1 VAAGNNRPRRGKS
14 SIIKRGNRYSI
25 IMNLQDSSGNR
36 ERKWES
42 GFTTKRQAEK
52 RLGELLTQIE
62 TGLNVAA
69 SHTAFGQFLNEWLE
83 RYVSKR
89 VRGSTMNGYR
99 QRAKHIVGGL
109 GDVSMVD
116 LRPDHLIEY
125 YDSKLSNLSGSTLTK
140 HHHLIVD
147 CLSDAIKWNLVT
159 RNVGIA
165 VEPPR
170 APKKEMK
177 ALSTGETHRF
187 LDNCTTEPWRTIFHT
202 LIWTGIRRSEL
213 LGLQWNDLDLD
224 MAFMTIRRSLVR
236 LQNGTYVPDEPK
248 TSSGAR
254 SLDLAPSTCLLLKQ
268 RRADQERDV
277 ELLGIPSSQANFVFG
292 HPDGT
297 PRTPSTVTQ
306 QFRRIASRAGLS
318 GVRLHDLQHT
328 HASLMPQH
336 GTDIKTIS
344 TRLGHSSVAF
354 TMDTYAHLLPGMQK
368 AAMEKFEEAFAVTGQ
383 LLSGSII
390 WRISNHRRTRSHKH
404 EVGTTRSA
412 NKNGYA
418 SIS

>member
-1 VAAGNNRPRRGKS
+1 MATGNSKPRRGRG
-14 SIIKRGNRYSI
+14 SIIKRGSCYSI
-25 IMNLQDSSGNR
+25 IVNSQDNSGTR
-36 ERKWES
+36 TRKWES
-42 GFTTKRQAEK
+42 GFTTKRQAEN

-62 TGLNVAA
+62 TGLNVQA

-89 VRGSTMNGYR
+89 VRGRTMDGYR
-99 QRAKHIVGGL
+99 QRAKHIVDGL
-109 GDVSMVD
+109 GDVSIVD

-125 YDSKLSNLSGSTLTK
+125 YDSKLLNLSASTITK

-147 CLSDAIKWNLVT
+147 CLSDAVKWNLIT

-177 ALSTGETHRF
+177 ALSVGETHQF

-224 MAFMTIRRSLVR
+224 MALMTIRRSLVR
-236 LQNGTYVPDEPK
+236 LQNGTYVTDEPK

-254 SLDLAPSTCLLLKQ
+254 SLDLAPSTCLILKQ
-268 RRADQERDV
+268 HRAGQERDV
-277 ELLGIPSSQANFVFG
+277 ELLGIPPSQANFVFG

-318 GVRLHDLQHT
+318 GVRLHDLRHT
-328 HASLMPQH
+328 HASLMLQQ

-368 AAMEKFEEAFAVTGQ
+368 AAMEKFEEAFAVTGRN
-383 LLSGSII
+383 S
-390 WRISNHRRTRSHKH
+390 
-404 EVGTTRSA
+404 
-412 NKNGYA
+412 
-418 SIS
+418 

>member
-1 VAAGNNRPRRGKS
+1 MATGNSKPRRGRG
-14 SIIKRGNRYSI
+14 SIIKRGSCYSI
-25 IMNLQDSSGNR
+25 IVNFQDHSGNR
-36 ERKWES
+36 TRKWER
-42 GFTTKRQAEK
+42 GFTTKRQAEN
-52 RLGELLTQIE
+52 RLGELLTHIE
-62 TGLNVAA
+62 TGLNVQA

-89 VRGSTMNGYR
+89 VRGSTMDGYR
-99 QRAKHIVGGL
+99 QRAKHIVDGL
-109 GDVSMVD
+109 GDVSIVD

-125 YDSKLSNLSGSTLTK
+125 YDSKLSNLSASTITK

-147 CLSDAIKWNLVT
+147 CLSDAVKWNLVA
-159 RNVGIA
+159 RNVGSA

-170 APKKEMK
+170 APRKEMR
-177 ALSTGETHRF
+177 ALSVSETHRF
-187 LDNCTTEPWRTIFHT
+187 LDTCTTEPWRTIFHT

-224 MAFMTIRRSLVR
+224 MALMTIRRSLVR
-236 LQNGTYVPDEPK
+236 LQNGTYVTDEPK

-268 RRADQERDV
+268 HRADQERDV

-318 GVRLHDLQHT
+318 GVRLHDLRHT
-328 HASLMPQH
+328 HASLMLQQ

-383 LLSGSII
+383 NS
-390 WRISNHRRTRSHKH
+390 
-404 EVGTTRSA
+404 
-412 NKNGYA
+412 
-418 SIS
+418 

>member
-1 VAAGNNRPRRGKS
+1 MTEGNNKPRRGKG

-25 IMNLQDSSGNR
+25 IVNFQDSSGNR
-36 ERKWES
+36 TRKWES
-42 GFTTKRQAEK
+42 GFITKRQAEN
-52 RLGELLTQIE
+52 RLSELLTEIE
-62 TGLNVAA
+62 TGLNVKA
-69 SHTAFGQFLNEWLE
+69 SHTAFGQFLNDWLG

-89 VRGSTMNGYR
+89 VRGSTMDGYR
-99 QRAKHIVGGL
+99 QRAKHIVDGL
-109 GDVSMVD
+109 GDVSIVD

-125 YDSKLSNLSGSTLTK
+125 YDSKLSNLSASTITK

-147 CLSDAIKWNLVT
+147 CLSDAVKWNLVA

-170 APKKEMK
+170 APKKEMR
-177 ALSTGETHRF
+177 ALSVSETHRF
-187 LDNCTTEPWRTIFHT
+187 LDTCTTEPWRTIFHT

-224 MAFMTIRRSLVR
+224 MALMTIRRSLVR
-236 LQNGTYVPDEPK
+236 LQNGTYVTDEPK

-268 RRADQERDV
+268 HRADQERDV

-318 GVRLHDLQHT
+318 GVRLHDLRHT
-328 HASLMPQH
+328 HASLMLQQ

-368 AAMEKFEEAFAVTGQ
+368 AAMEKFEEACAVTGQ
-383 LLSGSII
+383 NS
-390 WRISNHRRTRSHKH
+390 
-404 EVGTTRSA
+404 
-412 NKNGYA
+412 
-418 SIS
+418 

>member
-1 VAAGNNRPRRGKS
+1 MTEGNNKPRRGRG

-25 IMNLQDSSGNR
+25 IVNLQDSSGNR
-36 ERKWES
+36 TRKWES
-42 GFTTKRQAEK
+42 GFTTKRQAEN
-52 RLGELLTQIE
+52 RLSELLTEIE
-62 TGLNVAA
+62 TGLNVKA
-69 SHTAFGQFLNEWLE
+69 SHTAFGQFLNDWLG

-89 VRGSTMNGYR
+89 VRGSTMDGYR
-99 QRAKHIVGGL
+99 QRAKHIVDGL
-109 GDVSMVD
+109 GDVSIVD

-125 YDSKLSNLSGSTLTK
+125 YDSKLSNLSASTITK

-147 CLSDAIKWNLVT
+147 CLSDAVKWNLVA

-165 VEPPR
+165 VESPR
-170 APKKEMK
+170 APKKEMR
-177 ALSTGETHRF
+177 ALSVSETHRF
-187 LDNCTTEPWRTIFHT
+187 LDTCTTEPWRTIFHT
-202 LIWTGIRRSEL
+202 LIWTGIRRGEL

-224 MAFMTIRRSLVR
+224 MALMTIRRSLVR
-236 LQNGTYVPDEPK
+236 LQNGIYVTDEPK
-248 TSSGAR
+248 TSSGTR
-254 SLDLAPSTCLLLKQ
+254 SLDLAPSTCLILKQ
-268 RRADQERDV
+268 HLAGQEQDV

-318 GVRLHDLQHT
+318 GVRLHDLRHT
-328 HASLMPQH
+328 HASLMLQQ

-368 AAMEKFEEAFAVTGQ
+368 AAMEKFEEAFAVLGQ
-383 LLSGSII
+383 NS
-390 WRISNHRRTRSHKH
+390 
-404 EVGTTRSA
+404 
-412 NKNGYA
+412 
-418 SIS
+418 

>member
-1 VAAGNNRPRRGKS
+1 MTEGNNKPRRGKG

-25 IMNLQDSSGNR
+25 IVNFQDSSGNR
-36 ERKWES
+36 TRKWES
-42 GFTTKRQAEK
+42 GFITKRQAEN
-52 RLGELLTQIE
+52 RLSELLTEIE
-62 TGLNVAA
+62 TGLNVKA
-69 SHTAFGQFLNEWLE
+69 SHTAFGQFLNDWLG

-89 VRGSTMNGYR
+89 VRGSTMDGYR
-99 QRAKHIVGGL
+99 QRAKHIVDGL
-109 GDVSMVD
+109 GDVSIVD

-125 YDSKLSNLSGSTLTK
+125 YDSKLSNLSASTITK

-147 CLSDAIKWNLVT
+147 CLSDAVKWNLVA

-170 APKKEMK
+170 APKKEMR
-177 ALSTGETHRF
+177 ALSVSETHRF
-187 LDNCTTEPWRTIFHT
+187 LDTCTTEPWRTIFHT
-202 LIWTGIRRSEL
+202 LIWAGIRRSEL

-224 MAFMTIRRSLVR
+224 MALMTIRRSLVR
-236 LQNGTYVPDEPK
+236 LQNGTYVTDEPK

-268 RRADQERDV
+268 HRADQERDV

-306 QFRRIASRAGLS
+306 QFRRFASRAGLS
-318 GVRLHDLQHT
+318 GVRRHDLRHT
-328 HASLMPQH
+328 HASLMLQQ

-383 LLSGSII
+383 NS
-390 WRISNHRRTRSHKH
+390 
-404 EVGTTRSA
+404 
-412 NKNGYA
+412 
-418 SIS
+418 

>member
-1 VAAGNNRPRRGKS
+1 MATGNSKPRRGRG
-14 SIIKRGNRYSI
+14 SIIKRGSFYSI
-25 IMNLQDSSGNR
+25 IVNLQDNSGNR
-36 ERKWES
+36 TRKWES
-42 GFTTKRQAEK
+42 GFTTKRQAEN
-52 RLGELLTQIE
+52 RLGELLTPIE
-62 TGLNVAA
+62 TGLNVQA

-89 VRGSTMNGYR
+89 VRGSTMDGYR
-99 QRAKHIVGGL
+99 QRAKHIVDGL
-109 GDVSMVD
+109 GDVSIVD

-125 YDSKLSNLSGSTLTK
+125 YDSKLLNLSASTITK

-147 CLSDAIKWNLVT
+147 CLSDAVKWNLVT

-177 ALSTGETHRF
+177 ALSVGETHRF

-224 MAFMTIRRSLVR
+224 MALMTIRRSLVR
-236 LQNGTYVPDEPK
+236 LQNGTYVTDEPK

-254 SLDLAPSTCLLLKQ
+254 SLDLAPSTCLILKQ
-268 RRADQERDV
+268 HRAGQERDV
-277 ELLGIPSSQANFVFG
+277 ELLGIPPSQANFVFG

-318 GVRLHDLQHT
+318 GVRLHDLRHT
-328 HASLMPQH
+328 HASLMLQQ

-383 LLSGSII
+383 NS
-390 WRISNHRRTRSHKH
+390 
-404 EVGTTRSA
+404 
-412 NKNGYA
+412 
-418 SIS
+418 

>member
-1 VAAGNNRPRRGKS
+1 
-14 SIIKRGNRYSI
+14 
-25 IMNLQDSSGNR
+25 MNLQDSSGNR

>member
-1 VAAGNNRPRRGKS
+1 VATGNSKPRRGRG
-14 SIIKRGNRYSI
+14 SIIKRGSFYSI
-25 IMNLQDSSGNR
+25 IVNLQDNSGNR
-36 ERKWES
+36 TRKWES
-42 GFTTKRQAEK
+42 GFTTKRQAEN

-62 TGLNVAA
+62 TGLNVQA

-89 VRGSTMNGYR
+89 VRGSTMDGYR
-99 QRAKHIVGGL
+99 QRAKHIVDGL
-109 GDVSMVD
+109 GDVSIVD

-125 YDSKLSNLSGSTLTK
+125 YDSKLLNLSASTITK

-147 CLSDAIKWNLVT
+147 CLSDAVKWNLVT

-177 ALSTGETHRF
+177 ALSVGETHRF

-224 MAFMTIRRSLVR
+224 MALMTIRRSLVR
-236 LQNGTYVPDEPK
+236 LQNGTYVTDEPK

-254 SLDLAPSTCLLLKQ
+254 SLDLAPSTCLILKQ
-268 RRADQERDV
+268 HRAGQERDV
-277 ELLGIPSSQANFVFG
+277 ELLGIPPSQANFVFG

-318 GVRLHDLQHT
+318 GVRLHDLRHT
-328 HASLMPQH
+328 HASLMLQQ

-383 LLSGSII
+383 NS
-390 WRISNHRRTRSHKH
+390 
-404 EVGTTRSA
+404 
-412 NKNGYA
+412 
-418 SIS
+418 

>member
-1 VAAGNNRPRRGKS
+1 MAAGNNRPRRGKG

>member
-1 VAAGNNRPRRGKS
+1 MPTRNSKPRRGRGS
-14 SIIKRGNRYSI
+14 VIKRGNNYSI
-25 IMNLQDSSGNR
+25 IVNFQDSSGNR
-36 ERKWES
+36 TRKWES
-42 GFTTKRQAEK
+42 GFTTKRQAEN
-52 RLGELLTQIE
+52 RLGELLAQID
-62 TGLNVAA
+62 TGLNIKA
-69 SHTAFGQFLNEWLE
+69 SHNTFGKFLNEWLE

-89 VRGSTMNGYR
+89 VRGRTMDGYR
-99 QRAKHIVGGL
+99 QRAKRIVDGL
-109 GDVSMVD
+109 GDVSIID
-116 LRPDHLIEY
+116 LRPDHLIDY
-125 YDSKLSNLSGSTLTK
+125 YDSKLSNLSASTITK

-147 CLSDAIKWNLVT
+147 CLSDAVKWNLVV

-170 APKKEMK
+170 APKNEMR
-177 ALSTGETHRF
+177 ALSVSETHQF
-187 LDNCTTEPWRTIFHT
+187 LETCTTEPWRAIFHT
-202 LIWTGIRRSEL
+202 LIWTGIRRSEF

-224 MAFMTIRRSLVR
+224 MALMTIRRSLVR
-236 LQNGTYVPDEPK
+236 LQNGTYVTDEPK

-254 SLDLAPSTCLLLKQ
+254 SLDLAPSTCLILKQ
-268 RRADQERDV
+268 HRAGQERDV
-277 ELLGIPSSQANFVFG
+277 ELLGIPPSQANFVFG

-318 GVRLHDLQHT
+318 GVRLHDLRHT
-328 HASLMPQH
+328 HASLMLQQ

-383 LLSGSII
+383 NS
-390 WRISNHRRTRSHKH
+390 
-404 EVGTTRSA
+404 
-412 NKNGYA
+412 
-418 SIS
+418 

>member
-1 VAAGNNRPRRGKS
+1 MAAGNNRPRRGKG
-14 SIIKRGNRYSI
+14 SIIKRGSRYSI
-25 IMNLQDSSGNR
+25 IVNLQDSSGNR

-62 TGLNVAA
+62 TGLNVEA

-89 VRGSTMNGYR
+89 VRGSTMDGYR
-99 QRAKHIVGGL
+99 QRAKHIVDGI
-109 GDVSMVD
+109 GDVSIVD

-125 YDSKLSNLSGSTLTK
+125 YDSKLSNLSASTITK

-147 CLSDAIKWNLVT
+147 CLSDAVKWNLVT

-170 APKKEMK
+170 APKREMK
-177 ALSTGETHRF
+177 ALSVGETHQF

-224 MAFMTIRRSLVR
+224 MALMTIRRSLVR
-236 LQNGTYVPDEPK
+236 LQNGTYVTEEPK
-248 TSSGAR
+248 TSSGTR
-254 SLDLAPSTCLLLKQ
+254 TLDLAPSTCLMLKEH
-268 RRADQERDV
+268 RANHEQAID
-277 ELLGIPSSQANFVFG
+277 LLGIPFSEANLVFG

-306 QFRRIASRAGLS
+306 QFRRIASRAGLP
-318 GVRLHDLQHT
+318 GVRLHDLRHT
-328 HASLMPQH
+328 HASLMLQQ

-383 LLSGSII
+383 NS
-390 WRISNHRRTRSHKH
+390 
-404 EVGTTRSA
+404 
-412 NKNGYA
+412 
-418 SIS
+418 

>member
-1 VAAGNNRPRRGKS
+1 MATGNSKPRRGRG
-14 SIIKRGNRYSI
+14 SIIKRGSFYSI
-25 IMNLQDSSGNR
+25 IVNLQDNSGNR
-36 ERKWES
+36 TRKWES
-42 GFTTKRQAEK
+42 GFTTKRQAEN

-62 TGLNVAA
+62 TGLNVQA
-69 SHTAFGQFLNEWLE
+69 SHIAFGQFLNEWLE

-89 VRGSTMNGYR
+89 VRGSTMDGYR
-99 QRAKHIVGGL
+99 QRAKHIVDGL
-109 GDVSMVD
+109 GDVSIVD

-125 YDSKLSNLSGSTLTK
+125 YDSKLLNLSASTITK

-147 CLSDAIKWNLVT
+147 CLSDAVKWNLVT

-165 VEPPR
+165 IEPPR

-177 ALSTGETHRF
+177 ALSVGETHQF

-224 MAFMTIRRSLVR
+224 MALMTIRRSLVR
-236 LQNGTYVPDEPK
+236 LQNGTYVTDEPK

-254 SLDLAPSTCLLLKQ
+254 SLDLAPSTCLILKQ
-268 RRADQERDV
+268 HRAGQERDV
-277 ELLGIPSSQANFVFG
+277 ELLGIPPSQANFAFG

-318 GVRLHDLQHT
+318 GVRLHDLRHT
-328 HASLMPQH
+328 HASLMLQQ

-383 LLSGSII
+383 NS
-390 WRISNHRRTRSHKH
+390 
-404 EVGTTRSA
+404 
-412 NKNGYA
+412 
-418 SIS
+418 

>member
-1 VAAGNNRPRRGKS
+1 MATGNSKPRCGRG
-14 SIIKRGNRYSI
+14 SIIKRGSCYSI
-25 IMNLQDSSGNR
+25 IENFQGNSGNQT
-36 ERKWES
+36 RKWES
-42 GFTTKRQAEK
+42 GFTTKRQAEN
-52 RLGELLTQIE
+52 RLGELLTPIE
-62 TGLNVAA
+62 TGLNVQA

-89 VRGSTMNGYR
+89 VRGSTMDGYR
-99 QRAKHIVGGL
+99 QRAKHIVDGL
-109 GDVSMVD
+109 GDVSIVD

-125 YDSKLSNLSGSTLTK
+125 YDSKLLNLSASTITK

-147 CLSDAIKWNLVT
+147 CLSDAVKWNLIT

-177 ALSTGETHRF
+177 ALSVGETHRF
-187 LDNCTTEPWRTIFHT
+187 LDNCITEPWRTIFHT

-224 MAFMTIRRSLVR
+224 MALMTIRRSLVR
-236 LQNGTYVPDEPK
+236 LQNGTYVTDEPK

-254 SLDLAPSTCLLLKQ
+254 SLDLAPSTCILLKQ
-268 RRADQERDV
+268 HRADQERDV

-318 GVRLHDLQHT
+318 GVRLHDLRHT
-328 HASLMPQH
+328 HASLMLQQ

-383 LLSGSII
+383 NS
-390 WRISNHRRTRSHKH
+390 
-404 EVGTTRSA
+404 
-412 NKNGYA
+412 
-418 SIS
+418 

>member
-1 VAAGNNRPRRGKS
+1 MAAGNNRRRRGKG
-14 SIIKRGNRYSI
+14 SIIKR
-25 IMNLQDSSGNR
+25 GNR

-125 YDSKLSNLSGSTLTK
+125 YDSKLSNLSASTLTK

-147 CLSDAIKWNLVT
+147 CLSDTIKWNLVT

-236 LQNGTYVPDEPK
+236 LQNGTYVTDEPK

-268 RRADQERDV
+268 HRAD
-277 ELLGIPSSQANFVFG
+277 
-292 HPDGT
+292 
-297 PRTPSTVTQ
+297 
-306 QFRRIASRAGLS
+306 
-318 GVRLHDLQHT
+318 
-328 HASLMPQH
+328 
-336 GTDIKTIS
+336 
-344 TRLGHSSVAF
+344 
-354 TMDTYAHLLPGMQK
+354 
-368 AAMEKFEEAFAVTGQ
+368 
-383 LLSGSII
+383 
-390 WRISNHRRTRSHKH
+390 
-404 EVGTTRSA
+404 
-412 NKNGYA
+412 
-418 SIS
+418 